1 MQAVFRV
8 KTWQQNV
15 WPQGDRRMG
24 AYFGE
29 FMNSKQIGH
38 VLASISVVS
47 KLQTIQQTLKF
58 HHINM
63 EEEKS
68 CD

>member
-1 MQAVFRV
+1 LQVVFRV

-38 VLASISVVS
+38 VLASISVAS
-47 KLQTIQQTLKF
+47 KLQTIQ
-58 HHINM
+58 
-63 EEEKS
+63 
-68 CD
+68 